1 VSKKKAADT
10 SKGNTSK
17 PKTDSIPIAQSPKQ
31 SSPIDYT
38 KPLSVVLPS
47 SQSSSSSSSSSEATL
62 SNSSIDSDELISK
75 LDRIERERA
84 KKKKTIK
91 RTPKKTIPISSDE
104 EEDNTIHE
112 QPLNTSVLDH
122 LTTHLSGDAF
132 THSNRNSPHQSP
144 PVNTT
149 EPPVQTIH
157 TPPPSLDD
165 IAQENPPTFTPVQDD
180 IMTHSEQPI
189 QSPHSSPIHD
199 IAEQQPSSPPP
210 EISTPE
216 PTPKSSPE
224 PIYGPLNKPLD
235 EEELTELAEFIFKAE
250 EQILKDAIEID
261 DEPPNLSKIQIINL
275 KRKKPEPTIPFDCR
289 IASKK

>member
-1 VSKKKAADT
+1 MP
-10 SKGNTSK
+10 N
-17 PKTDSIPIAQSPKQ
+17 TDSIPFAQSPKQ
-31 SSPIDYT
+31 SPPIDYT
-38 KPLSVVLPS
+38 KLLSVVLPS
-47 SQSSSSSSSSSEATL
+47 PQPSSSSSSSSEATL

-144 PVNTT
+144 PIYTT

-165 IAQENPPTFTPVQDD
+165 LAQENPPTFTPVQDD
-180 IMTHSEQPI
+180 FMTQSEQFI
-189 QSPHSSPIHD
+189 QSPHSPRTHD
-199 IAEQQPSSPPP
+199 IAEQSPPSPQP
-210 EISTPE
+210 EFSTPE
-216 PTPKSSPE
+216 KTPERQTQPSAPRLQSRE
-224 PIYGPLNKPLD
+224 
-235 EEELTELAEFIFKAE
+235 
-250 EQILKDAIEID
+250 
-261 DEPPNLSKIQIINL
+261 
-275 KRKKPEPTIPFDCR
+275 
-289 IASKK
+289 